1 MAEQLEDSLY
11 DDMEAVRYIQSHIPQ
26 EAQGKF
32 SDDEVLYISD
42 TVYDYFESNGML
54 EDEEVDIDMED
65 LVAYVVKQSKRDEFN
80 FDPELVY
87 WVVEAELD
95 YEESLGQ

>member
-1 MAEQLEDSLY
+1 MSENIEDRLY
-11 DDMEAVRYIQSHIPQ
+11 DDQEAVKYIQSHLPQ

-32 SDDEVLYISD
+32 NDDEVLYISD

-65 LVAYVVKQSKRDEFN
+65 LVAYVVKQSKRDEFS
-80 FDPELVY
+80 FEPELVY

-95 YEESLGQ
+95 YEESLG

>member
-1 MAEQLEDSLY
+1 MANQIEDNLY
-11 DDMEAVRYIQSHIPQ
+11 DDQEAVKYIQSHLPQ
-26 EAQGKF
+26 EAQDKF
-32 SDDEVLYISD
+32 TDDEILYISD

-54 EDEEVDIDMED
+54 EDEEVDIDMEE
-65 LVAYVVKQSKRDEFN
+65 LVAYVIKQSKRDEFH

-95 YEESLGQ
+95 YEESLG

>member
-1 MAEQLEDSLY
+1 MENQVEDCLY
-11 DDMEAVRYIQSHIPQ
+11 DDQEAVKFIQSHLPQ

-32 SDDEVLYISD
+32 TDDEVLYISD
-42 TVYDYFESNGML
+42 TVYDYFESNGMF

-65 LVAYVVKQSKRDEFN
+65 LVAYVIKQSKRDEFK

-95 YEESLGQ
+95 YEESLG

>member
-1 MAEQLEDSLY
+1 MAEQIEDGLY
-11 DDMEAVRYIQSHIPQ
+11 DDQEAVKYIQNQLPQ
-26 EAQGKF
+26 EAKGKF
-32 SDDEVLYISD
+32 SDDDVLYISD

-65 LVAYVVKQSKRDEFN
+65 LVAYVIKQSKRDGFN
-80 FDPELVY
+80 FDTEAVY

-95 YEESLGQ
+95 YEESLG

>member
-32 SDDEVLYISD
+32 SDDDVLYISD

>member
-1 MAEQLEDSLY
+1 MTEPIEKVELAIYEAAEIEI
-11 DDMEAVRYIQSHIPQ
+11 V
-26 EAQGKF
+26 
-32 SDDEVLYISD
+32 EVDNTDIICTS
-42 TVYDYFESNGML
+42 GML

-65 LVAYVVKQSKRDEFN
+65 LVAYVVKQSKRDEFS

-95 YEESLGQ
+95 YEESLG

>member
-1 MAEQLEDSLY
+1 MSENIEDRLY
-11 DDMEAVRYIQSHIPQ
+11 DDQEAVKYIQAHLPQ

-32 SDDEVLYISD
+32 TDDEVLYISD

-95 YEESLGQ
+95 YEESLG

>member
-1 MAEQLEDSLY
+1 MNENIEDRLY
-11 DDMEAVRYIQSHIPQ
+11 DDQEAVKYIQSHLPQ
-26 EAQGKF
+26 EAQEKF
-32 SDDEVLYISD
+32 TDDEVLYISD

-65 LVAYVVKQSKRDEFN
+65 LVAYVCKQSKRDEFN

-95 YEESLGQ
+95 YEESLG

>member
-1 MAEQLEDSLY
+1 
-11 DDMEAVRYIQSHIPQ
+11 
-26 EAQGKF
+26 
-32 SDDEVLYISD
+32 
-42 TVYDYFESNGML
+42 ML

-65 LVAYVVKQSKRDEFN
+65 LVAYVVKQSKRDEFS

-95 YEESLGQ
+95 YEESLG